1 VDTPLPQ
8 TPTETPTE
16 NPVRIAVDAMG
27 GDHAPAEVVRG
38 AVDYVRGT
46 DDGSVVVL
54 VGVPDAIREILAEEG
69 AEEGDRLRIHS
80 ASQIIEMDEHPMEAF
95 REKRD
100 ASLVVCNTLVKN
112 GEADASFSAG
122 NTGAF
127 MVAATL
133 VLELLPGVRRAG
145 IAAMIPTET
154 GGHTVLVD
162 AGANVDCR
170 AKHLEHFALLGSV
183 YAEKVIGLEKPRVG
197 LLANGEEEAKGNEL
211 SKEAYGLLS
220 ALRPHIHFIGNVEGN
235 HVAEGRSD
243 VVVCDGF
250 VGNVLLKT
258 AEGIGKLGLHII
270 TEDLKEI
277 QNPEVAAHV
286 RAVVARFRK
295 RLDYAEYG
303 GAPLLGVNGVV
314 LIAHGRSGR
323 TAIANGIRQSARAVR
338 SGYLP
343 AVRAALAAT
352 QSAQKEARA

>member
-1 VDTPLPQ
+1 
-8 TPTETPTE
+8 
-16 NPVRIAVDAMG
+16 MG

-38 AVDYVRGT
+38 ALDYINGT
-46 DDGSVVVL
+46 NDDSVVLL
-54 VGVPDAIREILAEEG
+54 VGTPAAIQAILAEEG
-69 AEEGDRLRIHS
+69 ATESERLQIYPT
-80 ASQIIEMDEHPMEAF
+80 SQIIDMDEHPMEAF

-100 ASLVVCNTLVKN
+100 ASLVVCNTLVKE
-112 GEADASFSAG
+112 GKADASFSAG

-133 VLELLPGVRRAG
+133 VLELMQGVRRAG
-145 IAAMIPTET
+145 IAAMIPVET

-183 YAEKVIGLEKPRVG
+183 YAEKVIGIEKPRVG

-211 SKEAYGLLS
+211 SKEAYGLLA
-220 ALRPHIHFIGNVEGN
+220 ALRPHIDFIGNVEGN
-235 HVAEGRSD
+235 HVSEGRVD

-258 AEGIGKLGLHII
+258 AEGIGKLGLTII
-270 TEDLKEI
+270 TEDLKDI

-286 RAVVARFRK
+286 RAIVGRFRK

-314 LIAHGRSGR
+314 IIAHGRSGR

-352 QSAQKEARA
+352 QSAQRNTRA